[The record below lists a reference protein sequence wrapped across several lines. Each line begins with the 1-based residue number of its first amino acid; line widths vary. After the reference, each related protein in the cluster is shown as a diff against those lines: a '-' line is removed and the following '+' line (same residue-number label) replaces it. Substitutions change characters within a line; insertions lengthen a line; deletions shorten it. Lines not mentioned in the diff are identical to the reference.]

1 MKNFFAFDK
10 FVVLALAT
18 SFLTFGASELR
29 ADTWEQIQEN
39 KKIVIGTEA
48 RFPPF
53 EFVEGGKIVGFTQDV
68 LDAIMAE
75 KPEINVERLDLPFQG
90 LLAGLDAR
98 KYDYV
103 VTAVMGT
110 KQRAEQYALSLP
122 IADGTVAL
130 LKRKGDSAYNKL
142 EDLAG
147 KTIGVQAGATQ
158 TKIVR
163 AHVDALR
170 AQGATWDVKLQE
182 YIDYNEAYS
191 DLTAGRIDAVANSLP
206 NLLFLAKERSE
217 LFEVITDPVGPRIY
231 YGWAGRKDEDS
242 ASLVQF
248 INDGIARLNKSGKLG
263 ELQAKW
269 FGYAMEVP
277 SEKVPDPEF

>member
-1 MKNFFAFDK
+1 MNIGAFLGRLAAAA
-10 FVVLALAT
+10 VLASTTL
-18 SFLTFGASELR
+18 GYASHAN
-29 ADTWEQIQEN
+29 ADTWERIQQE
-39 KKIVIGTEA
+39 KKFVIGTEA

-53 EFVEGGKIVGFTQDV
+53 EFVEGGKIVGYTQDV
-68 LDAIMAE
+68 LDGIMAE
-75 KPEINVERLDLPFQG
+75 APEVEVQRLDLPFQG

-130 LKRKGDSAYNKL
+130 VKRKGDDAYTKL

-147 KTIGVQAGATQ
+147 KVIGVQAGAMQ
-158 TKIVR
+158 SKIVR

-170 AQGATWDVKLQE
+170 SAGAAWDVTLKE

-191 DLTAGRIDAVANSLP
+191 DLVAGRIDAVANSLP
-206 NLLFLAKERSE
+206 NLLFLAKERPE
-217 LFEVITDPVGPRIY
+217 MFEVLSEPIGPRIY

-242 ASLVQF
+242 ASLVKF
-248 INDGIARLNKSGKLG
+248 INDGIARLNESG
-263 ELQAKW
+263 ELNKMQEKW
-269 FGYAMEVP
+269 FGFAMEVP
-277 SEKVPDPEF
+277 TDNVPPPEF

>member
-1 MKNFFAFDK
+1 MKLSAFLNPL
-10 FVVLALAT
+10 VVAAVIASSTLALVLPAQ
-18 SFLTFGASELR
+18 
-29 ADTWEQIQEN
+29 ADTWERIQQD
-39 KKIVIGTEA
+39 KKFVIGTEA

-68 LDAIMAE
+68 LDGIMAE
-75 KPEINVERLDLPFQG
+75 KPEIDVQRLDLPFQG

-110 KQRAEQYALSLP
+110 KQRGEQYALSLP

-130 LKRKGDSAYNKL
+130 LKRKGDDAYTKL

-147 KTIGVQAGATQ
+147 KVIGVQAGAMQ
-158 TKIVR
+158 SKIVR

-170 AQGATWDVKLQE
+170 AEGATWDVTLKE

-206 NLLFLAKERSE
+206 NLLFLANERPE
-217 LFEVITDPVGPRIY
+217 LFEVIKQPIGPRIY

-242 ASLVQF
+242 ANLVKF
-248 INDGIARLNKSGKLG
+248 MNDGIARLNKSG
-263 ELQAKW
+263 ELAKMQEKW
-269 FGYAMEVP
+269 FGFAMDVP
-277 SEKVPDPEF
+277 FENVPPPEF